1 MSLKDQS
8 QLPLKGHGDPCR
20 FLEIEKN
27 ANVALIFTRSKK
39 NCGWPAAPK
48 SQKKKNPRNHFNIYT
63 TRR

>member
-39 NCGWPAAPK
+39 EELWLASC
-48 SQKKKNPRNHFNIYT
+48 T
-63 TRR
+63 